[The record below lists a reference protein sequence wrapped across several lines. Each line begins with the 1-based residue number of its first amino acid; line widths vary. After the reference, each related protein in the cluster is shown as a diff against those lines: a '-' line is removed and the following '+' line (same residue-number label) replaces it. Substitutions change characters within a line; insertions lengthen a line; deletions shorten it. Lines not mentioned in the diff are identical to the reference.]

1 MDLAEQ
7 NILFIAR
14 APIHGGT
21 ENVVL
26 QLCETFKPLVNK
38 IIVCAGKGFDKGAL
52 KEMQI
57 KFYEI
62 PDLADKSPKTV
73 LDISFKLRQ
82 IVKSENITVIHTH
95 HRMAAFYVTLLG
107 LYKKCVF
114 INTSHNTFY
123 DKIKFTRF
131 SYNHAHL
138 IACGEKV
145 KENLTDEYGLKDVT
159 VIHNAVKPFSGPVVL
174 EPSLKRWHDLG
185 YYLIGNVGR
194 LTEQK
199 GIEYFIRSIPM
210 VINRHPKTKFFIV
223 GSGELEDDLKKL
235 SIEQGISEYIEW
247 MGYRKDVQ
255 NLMSQFDL
263 VVLSSL
269 WEGLPLTPIEAFS
282 VGIPVIGTTVDGTI
296 EEIENGYNGYWDKP
310 KDSKDLALKIDLVI
324 SQKIKQKMGGA
335 AKAIYDEEYSFDVL
349 KKRYINYYR
358 SINC

>member
-62 PDLADKSPKTV
+62 PDLADKSPKTM

-95 HRMAAFYVTLLG
+95 HRMAAFYVTLLE
-107 LYKKCVF
+107 LYKKCIF

-138 IACGEKV
+138 VACGEKV
-145 KENLTDEYGLKDVT
+145 KENLTDKYGLKDIT

-210 VINRHPKTKFFIV
+210 VVNRHPKTKFFIV

-235 SIEQGISEYIEW
+235 AIEQGISEYIEW

-255 NLMSQFDL
+255 NLMYQFDL

-282 VGIPVIGTTVDGTI
+282 VGTPVVATNVDGTP
-296 EEIENGYNGYWDKP
+296 EIVKDDYNGFLVRP
-310 KDSKDLALKIDLVI
+310 KDDKGLAKKVVYALDINAKEKMSTAILQTYKKEF
-324 SQKIKQKMGGA
+324 SIK
-335 AKAIYDEEYSFDVL
+335 VL
-349 KKRYINYYR
+349 QQRYISFYR
-358 SINC
+358 NIN

>member
-1 MDLAEQ
+1 MDLAKQ
-7 NILFIAR
+7 NILFIAK

-52 KEMQI
+52 KEMHI

-62 PDLADKSPKTV
+62 PDLADKSPKTM

-123 DKIKFTRF
+123 DKIRFTHF
-131 SYNHAHL
+131 SYKHAYL

-145 KENLTDEYGLKDVT
+145 KDNLTNEYGLKDVK

-174 EPSLKRWHDLG
+174 EPTLKKWHDLG
-185 YYLIGNVGR
+185 YYLVGNVGR

-199 GIEYFIRSIPM
+199 GMEYFIRSIPM
-210 VINRHPKTKFFIV
+210 IVNKHPKTKFFIV
-223 GSGELEDDLKKL
+223 GSGKLEDDLKRL
-235 SIEQGISEYIEW
+235 ASRQGISDHIVW
-247 MGYRKDVQ
+247 MGYRKDIQ
-255 NLMSQFDL
+255 NLMYQFDL

-282 VGIPVIGTTVDGTI
+282 VGTPVVATNVDGTP
-296 EEIENGYNGYWDKP
+296 EIVRDGYNGFLVGP
-310 KDSKDLALKIDLVI
+310 KEYRSLAKKVVYALDINAKENM
-324 SQKIKQKMGGA
+324 S
-335 AKAIYDEEYSFDVL
+335 KAILQTYKKEFSFKVL
-349 KKRYINYYR
+349 QQNYISFYR
-358 SINC
+358 DIN